1 MSRFH
6 DPSEKPQEEGMDEG
20 ELIASEITINRQKEE
35 YAEQVKRLAKKAAEC
50 TLKYGEDHYLT
61 ETMVMF
67 LEMALEMQ
75 NAIDMITTAQ
85 VAISTIQKAIGVV
98 RNSLNFNSMVM
109 QNISSQ
115 NMGFFARLKR
125 RREMRK
131 ATRNAVNSITTSFEE
146 IMGFSKMSQEM
157 VVALQEVMDKMHRST
172 AKAKRRRQKMQERK
186 EKRKV
191 KEGVA
196 LGPSPAKALIDEAIA
211 ELKGEGGFEGGAAPA
226 AGGVAGGTPGG
237 GSKTLKSK
245 GIDNIDDI
253 TGDV

>member
-1 MSRFH
+1 MVRIH
-6 DPSEKPQEEGMDEG
+6 SE
-20 ELIASEITINRQKEE
+20 
-35 YAEQVKRLAKKAAEC
+35 
-50 TLKYGEDHYLT
+50 
-61 ETMVMF
+61 
-67 LEMALEMQ
+67 
-75 NAIDMITTAQ
+75 
-85 VAISTIQKAIGVV
+85 KAIGLV
-98 RNSLNFNSMVM
+98 RNSLNCNSMVM
-109 QNISSQ
+109 QSSSSQ
-115 NMGFFARLKR
+115 NMGVFARLKR

-131 ATRNAVNSITTSFEE
+131 ATRNAVNPITTSVEE

-172 AKAKRRRQKMQERK
+172 ARAKRRRQKMQQRK

-196 LGPSPAKALIDEAIA
+196 LGPSPAKARIDEAIA